1 MQGCLASIFHNVR
14 YMVNENHKQEEQDAF
29 CGTADVS
36 GSMLWQHH
44 LQQNSDFYFLNSPGT
59 NTKQI
64 ISHCNHEVSEKS
76 LCDSETEQL
85 GGLYTQVLPVTVEDW
100 GG

>member
-36 GSMLWQHH
+36 GSML
-44 LQQNSDFYFLNSPGT
+44 
-59 NTKQI
+59 
-64 ISHCNHEVSEKS
+64 
-76 LCDSETEQL
+76 
-85 GGLYTQVLPVTVEDW
+85 
-100 GG
+100 